1 MVRWSFYIIRQTQK
15 YKILIYKNQI
25 SYTIIIDKSIV
36 DNKELVDQI
45 AILSPHVIYY
55 SKKLIWAWPK
65 GFNIGIT
72 TLISLQGLNNK
83 NSPME
88 VYIGWHY
95 WIGSNVTIFKT
106 TIIGDN
112 SVTGAG
118 VVVSGT
124 IFPIEL

>member
-1 MVRWSFYIIRQTQK
+1 MRWSFYIIRQTQK

-88 VYIGWHY
+88 VYIGDR
-95 WIGSNVTIFKT
+95 K
-106 TIIGDN
+106 
-112 SVTGAG
+112 SV
-118 VVVSGT
+118 V
-124 IFPIEL
+124 